1 MQTCCTSRSTPPSN
15 RSGAAVG
22 SRPARQGAGGALLLA
37 LALVLLLPPLSRA
50 QPSAPSVQ
58 ATDVLP
64 LETIRDVQLSPS
76 GRNVAYT
83 VRRAASSADGPP
95 AQRRQLYVASAT
107 GREQPRQLT
116 RGARAVR
123 QPAWHPDGNRIA
135 FVRAVAGTPQ
145 VFVLS
150 LSGGEPYQLTD
161 APFGAT
167 DPQWSPSGDRLL
179 FASAVPEAALARES
193 NRRPPS
199 DRPGRA
205 PQDLVRPPTRD
216 TLLVLRSE
224 TTLAPLDTLSLGP
237 VGLERPADT
246 ARALPVPEGT
256 TVPERLR
263 GLPPDSLRGL
273 SSDSLR
279 SVLGRLR
286 LRPDTVVV
294 SVAPDTAAA
303 PDGDLLQARRWLDQR
318 PPAEAQVLT
327 RPAPQ
332 TDSGLAASPTY
343 RHYFLVD
350 VPPGAT
356 TDTPARPSA
365 RRVTRGYRS
374 YRGGAWLPGG
384 SQLVVS
390 APPPDAAHPDRVQA
404 RSLYVVTL
412 APYQIDRLLRL
423 DGYALTDP
431 QVTTDGTTLAFRAEA
446 LRAPTYDHAEI
457 GLFELDG
464 RSAPQ
469 LITAGLDRDVRRYRW
484 SPDGWYLYVT
494 APARA
499 GRPLYRFAPFARGDT
514 ATARRETS
522 LQDDYATSRDTF
534 ALDSTMVRAAPFE
547 QMLGAD
553 RAVQSFDVT
562 DSNAIYAALGPDTP
576 SELYANT
583 ISFGNERR
591 LSGHNTDW
599 TAGRASPRTEWVDAW
614 NGTLRAPGR
623 LTRPE
628 SAGPSAPAPLVVV
641 PRGGPAALDAPAS
654 ASHWIERRYLAARGY
669 AVLEVWP
676 RGSVGF
682 GEAYRRANARDWGPG
697 PAGDVLALTDTVAAR
712 PDVDGSTRFLAGR
725 SYGGSLVAWLL
736 GHTDQFRAAVAQ
748 GGVYDLRAFFAESPV
763 GATLADQ
770 FGGTPWAP
778 ASPEA
783 PLRTEP
789 PPLLSAGLLPADT
802 ALAPRTA
809 LRRSAPLTSAHQ
821 IETPLLL
828 LHGGEDHRVAPA
840 QSLRLYRELKHL
852 GRPVE
857 HVQYPGVG
865 HHFSG
870 ATPHQQVDRLLRLHE
885 FFARFASPRPPT
897 GTASGP

>member
-1 MQTCCTSRSTPPSN
+1 MVQRSL
-15 RSGAAVG
+15 
-22 SRPARQGAGGALLLA
+22 GGALLLA
-37 LALVLLLPPLSRA
+37 VAWALALPASSPA
-50 QPSAPSVQ
+50 QPSAPPVQ
-58 ATDVLP
+58 ATDMLA
-64 LETIRDVQLSPS
+64 LETIQDVQLSPS

-83 VRRAASSADGPP
+83 VRRAAPSQDGPP
-95 AQRRQLYVASAT
+95 VYRRQLYVASAT

-116 RGARAVR
+116 RGAGAAR
-123 QPAWHPDGNRIA
+123 QPAWHPNGNRLA
-135 FVRAVAGTPQ
+135 FVRTVAGTPQ

-161 APFGAT
+161 TPYGAT
-167 DPQWSPSGDRLL
+167 DPQWGPGGERLL
-179 FASAVPEAALARES
+179 FASALPEAVLRRQT
-193 NRRPPS
+193 NRPPPS

-216 TLLVLRSE
+216 SLLVLRSE
-224 TTLAPLDTLSLGP
+224 STLAPLDTLSFGP
-237 VGLERPADT
+237 MGLERPSDT
-246 ARALPVPEGT
+246 ARALPAPEGA
-256 TVPERLR
+256 TVPERLQ
-263 GLPPDSLRGL
+263 GLTPDSLRGL
-273 SSDSLR
+273 SPDSLQ
-279 SVLGRLR
+279 SVFGRLR

-294 SVAPDTAAA
+294 SMAPDTAAA

-318 PPAEAQVLT
+318 PSTAAQVLT

-332 TDSGLAASPTY
+332 TESGLAASPSY
-343 RHYFLVD
+343 RHYFVVD
-350 VPPGAT
+350 VPGTVT
-356 TDTPARPSA
+356 TGTPARPSA

-374 YRGGAWLPGG
+374 YRGGTWLPGG
-384 SQLVVS
+384 SQIVVS
-390 APPPDAAHPDRVQA
+390 APPPGPEHPDRVQA
-404 RSLYVVTL
+404 RSLYIVGL
-412 APYQIDRLLRL
+412 APYRISRLLRL

-534 ALDSTMVRAAPFE
+534 ALDSTMVRAAPYD
-547 QMLGAD
+547 QMLDPD
-553 RAVQSFDVT
+553 RAVQAFDVT

-583 ISFGNERR
+583 ISFNNERR
-591 LSGHNTDW
+591 LSDHNTGW
-599 TAGRASPRTEWVDAW
+599 TAERVSPQTEWVGAW
-614 NGTLRAPGR
+614 NGALRVSGR
-623 LTRPE
+623 LTLPASSGT
-628 SAGPSAPAPLVVV
+628 SAASPLVVV

-654 ASHWIERRYLAARGY
+654 APHWMERRYLAGRGY

-682 GEAYRRANARDWGPG
+682 GEAYRRANAQDWGPG
-697 PAGDVLALTDTVAAR
+697 PASDVLALADTVAAR
-712 PDVDGSTRFLAGR
+712 PDVDGSTRLLAGR

-736 GHTDQFRAAVAQ
+736 GHTPQFRAAVAE
-748 GGVYDLRAFFAESPV
+748 GGVYDLRAFFAESPA
-763 GATLADQ
+763 GPILDDQ
-770 FGGTPWAP
+770 FGGAPWATAIP
-778 ASPEA
+778 DSLPW
-783 PLRTEP
+783 TET
-789 PPLLSAGLLPADT
+789 PPLLSAGLLPPDT
-802 ALAPRTA
+802 ARAPRTA
-809 LRRSAPLTSAHQ
+809 LRRSTPLTTVHQ

-828 LHGGEDHRVAPA
+828 LHGRDDHRVAPA
-840 QSLRLYRELKHL
+840 QSLRLYRELKPL

-857 HVQYPGVG
+857 HVQYPSVG
-865 HHFSG
+865 HYFSG
-870 ATPHQQVDRLLRLHE
+870 ASPRQRVDRLLRLHE
-885 FFARFASPRPPT
+885 FFARYVPPRSPSVSV
-897 GTASGP
+897 SGP